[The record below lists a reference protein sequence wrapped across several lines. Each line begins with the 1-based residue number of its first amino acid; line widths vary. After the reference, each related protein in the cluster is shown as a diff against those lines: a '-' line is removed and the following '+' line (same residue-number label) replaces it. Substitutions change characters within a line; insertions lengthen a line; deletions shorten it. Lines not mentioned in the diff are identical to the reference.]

1 MPVAAPETTMTGVPL
16 SYAQERM
23 WLGHQLDPAGT
34 EYNVCLALRLRGT
47 PDVPALAGALGD
59 LVARHQALRTVY
71 ASAGGLPV
79 ASVLPPAPVELPVY
93 FAGSEE
99 EVRET
104 AAAEARRP
112 FDLTA
117 GPVLRARLARLA
129 GDDHVLVLTV
139 HHIAFDEWSMGVFLR
154 ELDIL
159 YRARAEGLPDPL
171 PPLPASYD
179 EVVAAERAAD
189 LGPALRHWRAAL
201 AGLPVLDL
209 PADHAPVSETSG
221 QGAVVTFAV
230 PAATAA
236 ALGAVA
242 RRCRAT
248 PYMAGLAAF
257 AALLSRHCGQDDVA
271 IGSTVANR
279 ATPHSEHLVGAFF
292 NTVVMRA
299 DLSGDPSFT
308 ELLRRTR
315 AYCLDALTHQHLPYP
330 MQAEG
335 RTPPFRVLYEMH
347 AGLRGATALG
357 DLAVEPFAFPD
368 TAAKYDLALSL
379 MPGDGDGGLVG
390 HLTYRTDLFEPD
402 TARRLAESFAHLL
415 AQVAA
420 SPGAPLATLEIL
432 PPAQREALLAAC
444 RGPEPLGPL
453 DARAHELF
461 ERQARLT
468 PQAVALTFGAVR
480 LGYRE
485 LNARA
490 NRIAHWLRGR
500 GMGPESVVAVRLERS
515 DWLVAA
521 FLGVWKAGAAY
532 LPLDPGLPAERLA
545 HMVADSGAHLV
556 LDDAA
561 ALEAETSGHPS
572 DDPGATGTPESMAY
586 LIYTS
591 GSTGR
596 PKGVMVPHRGLV
608 NFLRWC
614 VSAYAVG
621 GVGGAPLFS
630 SVAYDMVVPNIYTPL
645 VVGQC
650 LHVAA
655 EDTALD
661 ELGAALSARP
671 YGFVKLTPGH
681 LEVLAGQLSAEQ
693 AAGLAG
699 VLVVGADAFPSRAL
713 AFWQAL
719 DPAPVLLNEYGP
731 TEASVANC
739 VHTVTGPI
747 GGELVPIGRPIPGT
761 TMYVLDDAM
770 RPVPMGV
777 PGELYIGGECV
788 VRGYH
793 GRPALTAERFLPD
806 PFGTPGSRLYRT
818 GDLGRLRADGEFE
831 FLGRIDDQVKIR
843 GFRVEPGEVE
853 AALDELPGVEQ
864 SVVVAAP
871 WPGSGSGPGTGPG
884 AGSVQGGG
892 PGPGSVRGSGPGAG
906 SAREGGPDGGPHG
919 GPGGGPG
926 AGPGAGPGD
935 GRRLVAYVVGTATA
949 AEMRAGL
956 ARSLPE
962 YMVPSVFVP
971 LPAIPLN
978 RNGKVDRSALP
989 DVNAAPARDAAEE
1002 PVPSRPRTA
1011 VEGQIADLIAGLL
1024 GIGSEDVGADEDLFA
1039 RGIDSLGAVRLMAGV
1054 EQRLG
1059 VKVKL
1064 RKFLANATV
1073 SGLATLVSA
1082 AVPDRVPGHRPDPGR
1097 DPAPGPA
1104 PGQDR
1109 GPDLEHD
1116 RAPDLA
1122 PDVGPDRDPGRAP
1135 DRSPGPDRGPDLGP
1149 DLGSDRCP
1157 GHDRG
1162 SDPGRDAGHGPATSL
1177 PVITPLV
1184 VSSPAGDPLYCFH
1197 PLGGSALCYAGLA
1210 ARLAAHRPVYALQAL
1225 ESGVSAGSLPDMAA
1239 TYAGELAGSG
1249 LDLARPYTLAGWSAG
1264 GVLAFETARR
1274 LQALGHRVDHV
1285 VLIDSVLPEVFVT
1298 DLLDELGELEALI
1311 DRLAPLDAA
1320 EAGQAL
1326 LDSQVAF
1333 FAGLGM
1339 TSAQVAAY
1347 HEAYGPGLLRLWRD
1361 SLRGLADYR
1370 AGWFHGRVTLL
1381 TSGLHPPKLRAVQ
1394 EAGWRQ
1400 TVSDLT
1406 VHEIHGEHHELL
1418 RAPHVDQIS
1427 RFLMS

>member
-1 MPVAAPETTMTGVPL
+1 MSPAGTPTPESTLPGTSSPGGRPLGGGL

-23 WLGHQLDPAGT
+23 WLSHQLDPTGT
-34 EYNVCLALRLRGT
+34 EYNVCLALRLRG
-47 PDVPALAGALGD
+47 PLDVPALAGALGD
-59 LVARHQALRTVY
+59 VVARHQALRTVY
-71 ASAGGLPV
+71 PNVEGRPV
-79 ASVLPPAPVELPVY
+79 ASVLPPAPVELPVHPM
-93 FAGSEE
+93 ASEE
-99 EVRET
+99 EVRRT
-104 AAAEARRP
+104 AVAEARRP
-112 FDLTA
+112 FDLAA
-117 GPVLRARLARLA
+117 GPVLRVQLARLA
-129 GDDHVLVLTV
+129 ADDHVLVLAV
-139 HHIAFDEWSMGVFLR
+139 HHIAFDEWSMGVFLG
-154 ELDIL
+154 ELDAL
-159 YRARAEGLPDPL
+159 YQARLADLPDPL
-171 PPLPASYD
+171 PPLPAGYD
-179 EVVAAERAAD
+179 EVVAAERAVDPA
-189 LGPALRHWRAAL
+189 PALAYWRGAL
-201 AGLPVLDL
+201 AGLPALDL
-209 PADHAPVSETSG
+209 PTDRIPAAKISAETSAETSTETSA
-221 QGAVVTFAV
+221 QGETVTFTV

-257 AALLSRHCGQDDVA
+257 AALLSRHCGQDDIA
-271 IGSTVANR
+271 LGSTVANR
-279 ATPHSEHLVGAFF
+279 AAPHSEHLVGAFF

-299 DLSGDPSFT
+299 DLSGAPSFT
-308 ELLRRTR
+308 ELLRRVR

-330 MQAEG
+330 MLAQG
-335 RTPPFRVLYEMH
+335 RAPLFRVLYELH
-347 AGLRGATALG
+347 AGLSGTTKLG
-357 DLAVEPFAFPD
+357 DLGVEPFEFPD

-379 MPGDGDGGLVG
+379 MPEGDHLLG
-390 HLTYRTDLFEPD
+390 HLTYRVDLFEPG
-402 TARRLAESFAHLL
+402 TARRLAESFVHLL
-415 AQVAA
+415 TQVAA
-420 SPGAPLATLEIL
+420 APDVPLSALEIL
-432 PPAQREALLAAC
+432 PPAEREALLAAC
-444 RGPEPLGPL
+444 RGPEPLGSPEVC
-453 DARAHELF
+453 AHELF

-468 PQAVALTFGAVR
+468 PQAVALTFGGTR
-480 LGYRE
+480 LSYRE

-500 GMGPESVVAVRLERS
+500 GMGPESIVAVRLRRS

-521 FLGVWKAGAAY
+521 FLGIWKAGAAY
-532 LPLDPGLPAERLA
+532 LPLDPGLPAARLEY
-545 HMVADSGAHLV
+545 MLADSGARLV
-556 LDDAA
+556 LDDAG
-561 ALEAETSGHPS
+561 ALEAETAGCPSG
-572 DDPGATGTPESMAY
+572 DPDPTAASGNLAY

-661 ELGAALSARP
+661 ELGTALSARP

-761 TMYVLDDAM
+761 AMYVLDETM
-770 RPVPMGV
+770 RPLPMGV

-806 PFGTPGSRLYRT
+806 PFGPPGSRLYRT

-831 FLGRIDDQVKIR
+831 FLGRLDDQVKIR
-843 GFRVEPGEVE
+843 GFRVELGEVE
-853 AALDELPGVEQ
+853 AALDELPGVDQ
-864 SVVVAAP
+864 SVVIAAP
-871 WPGSGSGPGTGPG
+871 VPEPRPGTVPVPEPRPGSGTVPVPEPRPGPGTVP
-884 AGSVQGGG
+884 V
-892 PGPGSVRGSGPGAG
+892 PEPRPGS
-906 SAREGGPDGGPHG
+906 GG
-919 GPGGGPG
+919 
-926 AGPGAGPGD
+926 

-989 DVNAAPARDAAEE
+989 EVNAATARDAEEE
-1002 PVPSRPRTA
+1002 PAPRRARTA

-1024 GIGSEDVGADEDLFA
+1024 GIGSDDVGADEDLFA
-1039 RGIDSLGAVRLMAGV
+1039 RGIDSLGAVRLMASV

-1064 RKFLANATV
+1064 RRFLANATV
-1073 SGLATLVSA
+1073 SGLATLVSTA
-1082 AVPDRVPGHRPDPGR
+1082 
-1097 DPAPGPA
+1097 
-1104 PGQDR
+1104 
-1109 GPDLEHD
+1109 L
-1116 RAPDLA
+1116 
-1122 PDVGPDRDPGRAP
+1122 
-1135 DRSPGPDRGPDLGP
+1135 PDRGPE
-1149 DLGSDRCP
+1149 R
-1157 GHDRG
+1157 
-1162 SDPGRDAGHGPATSL
+1162 TSAVPL

-1184 VSSPAGDPLYCFH
+1184 VSASGGDPLYCFH

-1225 ESGVSAGSLPDMAA
+1225 ESGVNAGSLPSMAA
-1239 TYAGELAGSG
+1239 RYAAELAESG

-1274 LQALGHRVDHV
+1274 LQALGHHVDHV

-1298 DLLDELGELEALI
+1298 DLLGELAELEALI
-1311 DRLAPLDAA
+1311 DRLAPLGVA
-1320 EAGQAL
+1320 EARQAL
-1326 LDSQVAF
+1326 LDSKVGF

-1339 TSAQVAAY
+1339 TSSQVAAY
-1347 HEAYGPGLLRLWRD
+1347 HEAYGPELLGLWRD

-1381 TSGLHPPKLRAVQ
+1381 VSESHPPALRAVQ

-1400 TVSDLT
+1400 TVSELT
-1406 VHEIHGEHHELL
+1406 VHEVPGEHHELL
-1418 RAPHVDQIS
+1418 RAPHVNLIS
-1427 RFLMS
+1427 RFLTP

>member
-1 MPVAAPETTMTGVPL
+1 MTSPAGTPL

-34 EYNVCLALRLRGT
+34 EYNVCLALRLRG
-47 PDVPALAGALGD
+47 PLDVPALAGALGD
-59 LVARHQALRTVY
+59 VVARHQALRTVY
-71 ASAGGLPV
+71 PNVEGRPV
-79 ASVLPPAPVELPVY
+79 ASVLPPAPVELPVHPV
-93 FAGSEE
+93 ASEE
-99 EVRET
+99 EARRT
-104 AAAEARRP
+104 AVAEARRP
-112 FDLTA
+112 FDLAA
-117 GPVLRARLARLA
+117 GPVLRVQLARLA
-129 GDDHVLVLTV
+129 ADDHVLVLAV
-139 HHIAFDEWSMGVFLR
+139 HHIAFDEWSMGVFLG
-154 ELDIL
+154 ELDAL
-159 YRARAEGLPDPL
+159 YRAHLAGLPDPL
-171 PPLPASYD
+171 PPLPAGYD
-179 EVVAAERAAD
+179 EVVAAERAVD
-189 LGPALRHWRAAL
+189 LAPALAHWRGAL
-201 AGLPVLDL
+201 AGLPALDL
-209 PADHAPVSETSG
+209 PTDRVPATKTAAEPATE
-221 QGAVVTFAV
+221 GATLTFTV

-236 ALGAVA
+236 VLGTVA

-257 AALLSRHCGQDDVA
+257 AALLSRHCGQDDIA
-271 IGSTVANR
+271 LGSTVANR
-279 ATPHSEHLVGAFF
+279 AVPHSEHLVGAFF

-308 ELLRRTR
+308 ELLRRVR

-330 MQAEG
+330 MLAQG
-335 RTPPFRVLYEMH
+335 RAPLFRVLYELH
-347 AGLRGATALG
+347 AGLPGSTALG
-357 DLAVEPFAFPD
+357 DLAVEPFEFPD

-379 MPGDGDGGLVG
+379 MPAGGHLLG
-390 HLTYRTDLFEPD
+390 HLTYRVDLFEPG
-402 TARRLAESFAHLL
+402 TARRLAESFVHLL

-420 SPGAPLATLEIL
+420 APDVPLSALEIL
-432 PPAQREALLAAC
+432 PPAERETLLAAC
-444 RGPEPLGPL
+444 RGPEPLGSP
-453 DARAHELF
+453 DGCAHQLF
-461 ERQARLT
+461 ERQARRT
-468 PQAVALTFGAVR
+468 PQAVALTFGGTR
-480 LGYRE
+480 LSYRE

-500 GMGPESVVAVRLERS
+500 GIGPESIVAVRLRRS

-521 FLGVWKAGAAY
+521 FLGIWKAGAAY
-532 LPLDPGLPAERLA
+532 LPLDPHLPSARLEY
-545 HMVADSGAHLV
+545 MLADSGARLV
-556 LDDAA
+556 LDDEA
-561 ALEAETSGHPS
+561 ALEAESAGHPS
-572 DDPGATGTPESMAY
+572 GDPDPTAASGNLAY

-596 PKGVMVPHRGLV
+596 PKGVMVGHRGLV

-650 LHVAA
+650 LHIAA

-661 ELGAALSARP
+661 ELGTALSARP

-761 TMYVLDDAM
+761 AMYVLDDAM
-770 RPVPMGV
+770 RPLPMGV

-806 PFGTPGSRLYRT
+806 PFGPPGSRLYRT

-831 FLGRIDDQVKIR
+831 FLGRLDDQVKVR
-843 GFRVEPGEVE
+843 GFRVELGEVE
-853 AALDELPGVEQ
+853 AALDELPGVDQ
-864 SVVVAAP
+864 SVVIAAP
-871 WPGSGSGPGTGPG
+871 VPEPRPGPGTVPVPEPRPGSGTVPVPEPRPGPGTVP
-884 AGSVQGGG
+884 V
-892 PGPGSVRGSGPGAG
+892 PEPRPGS
-906 SAREGGPDGGPHG
+906 GG
-919 GPGGGPG
+919 
-926 AGPGAGPGD
+926 

-989 DVNAAPARDAAEE
+989 EVNAATVRDAEEE
-1002 PVPSRPRTA
+1002 PAPRWARTA

-1024 GIGSEDVGADEDLFA
+1024 GIGSDDVGADEDLFA
-1039 RGIDSLGAVRLMAGV
+1039 RGIDSLGAVRLMASV

-1064 RKFLANATV
+1064 RRFLANATV

-1082 AVPDRVPGHRPDPGR
+1082 AVPGSDRGFGHASGGSSGHGADRGSEH
-1097 DPAPGPA
+1097 DPAPGA
-1104 PGQDR
+1104 DS
-1109 GPDLEHD
+1109 GPD
-1116 RAPDLA
+1116 
-1122 PDVGPDRDPGRAP
+1122 
-1135 DRSPGPDRGPDLGP
+1135 PGPASGSSGLGHGQKNGSGPAREPGHGA
-1149 DLGSDRCP
+1149 DLGSD
-1157 GHDRG
+1157 G
-1162 SDPGRDAGHGPATSL
+1162 APAATL
-1177 PVITPLV
+1177 PVITPLA
-1184 VSSPAGDPLYCFH
+1184 VSSSAGAPLYCFH
-1197 PLGGSALCYAGLA
+1197 PLGGSARCYAGLA
-1210 ARLAAHRPVYALQAL
+1210 ARLAAYRPVHALQAL
-1225 ESGVSAGSLPDMAA
+1225 ESGMKAGSLPDMAA
-1239 TYAGELAGSG
+1239 RYARELAGSG

-1274 LQALGHRVDHV
+1274 LQALGHQVDQV

-1298 DLLDELGELEALI
+1298 DLLGELAELEALI
-1311 DRLAPLDAA
+1311 DRLAPLGAA
-1320 EAGQAL
+1320 EARQTL
-1326 LDSQVAF
+1326 LDSKVGF

-1339 TSAQVAAY
+1339 TSSQVAAY
-1347 HEAYGPGLLRLWRD
+1347 HEAYGPELLRLWRD

-1381 TSGLHPPKLRAVQ
+1381 ASESHPPALRAVQ

-1400 TVSDLT
+1400 TVSDLA
-1406 VHEIHGEHHELL
+1406 VHEIPGEHHELL
-1418 RAPHVDQIS
+1418 RAPHVDLIS
-1427 RFLMS
+1427 RFLTG

>member
-1 MPVAAPETTMTGVPL
+1 MTGMPL

-79 ASVLPPAPVELPVY
+79 ASVLPPAPVGLPVY
-93 FAGSEE
+93 FADSEE

-154 ELDIL
+154 ELDAL
-159 YRARAEGLPDPL
+159 YRARAEGLPGPL

-209 PADHAPVSETSG
+209 PADHAPVSGTSA

-299 DLSGDPSFT
+299 DLSGGPSFT

-357 DLAVEPFAFPD
+357 DLAAEPFAFPD

-379 MPGDGDGGLVG
+379 MPGDGDGGLMG
-390 HLTYRTDLFEPD
+390 HLTYRADLFEPD
-402 TARRLAESFAHLL
+402 TARRLAESFVHLL
-415 AQVAA
+415 AQAAA
-420 SPGAPLATLEIL
+420 SPDAPLGTLEIL
-432 PPAQREALLAAC
+432 PPARREALLAAC
-444 RGPEPLGPL
+444 RGPEPLGPP

-480 LGYRE
+480 LSYRE

-545 HMVADSGAHLV
+545 HMVADSGARLV

-572 DDPGATGTPESMAY
+572 GDPGATGAPQSPESMAY

-770 RPVPMGV
+770 RPLPMGV

-806 PFGTPGSRLYRT
+806 PFGAPGSRLYRT

-871 WPGSGSGPGTGPG
+871 WPE
-884 AGSVQGGG
+884 A
-892 PGPGSVRGSGPGAG
+892 
-906 SAREGGPDGGPHG
+906 
-919 GPGGGPG
+919 GPG
-926 AGPGAGPGD
+926 AGPGAGAAGPGVVRGGGPGA

-989 DVNAAPARDAAEE
+989 EVSAATARDTAEE
-1002 PVPSRPRTA
+1002 PAPPRPRTA
-1011 VEGQIADLIAGLL
+1011 VEGQIADLIASLL

-1039 RGIDSLGAVRLMAGV
+1039 RGIDSLGAVRLMASV

-1082 AVPDRVPGHRPDPGR
+1082 AVPDRVSGR
-1097 DPAPGPA
+1097 SPAPHPDTGSDLDSRSTSAPASGTGSGRGPA
-1104 PGQDR
+1104 PGR
-1109 GPDLEHD
+1109 EHD
-1116 RAPDLA
+1116 S
-1122 PDVGPDRDPGRAP
+1122 GQG
-1135 DRSPGPDRGPDLGP
+1135 
-1149 DLGSDRCP
+1149 
-1157 GHDRG
+1157 
-1162 SDPGRDAGHGPATSL
+1162 AGHVPTASL

-1184 VSSPAGDPLYCFH
+1184 VSSTAGDPLYCFH

-1210 ARLAAHRPVYALQAL
+1210 ARLAAHRPVYGLQAL

-1298 DLLDELGELEALI
+1298 DLLGELGELEALI
-1311 DRLAPLDAA
+1311 DRLAPLGAA
-1320 EAGQAL
+1320 EAGQVL
-1326 LDSQVAF
+1326 LDSQVGF

-1339 TSAQVAAY
+1339 TPPQVAAY
-1347 HEAYGPGLLRLWRD
+1347 YEAYGPGLLRLWRD
-1361 SLRGLADYR
+1361 SLRGLAGYR

-1381 TSGLHPPKLRAVQ
+1381 ASELHPPKLRAVQ

-1406 VHEIHGEHHELL
+1406 VREIRGEHHELL

-1427 RFLMS
+1427 RFLTP

>member
-1 MPVAAPETTMTGVPL
+1 MPVVAPETSPPGPSSSGASPAGTPTPESTLPGTSRPFGGGL

-34 EYNVCLALRLRGT
+34 EYNVCLALRLRG
-47 PDVPALAGALGD
+47 PLDVPALAGALGD

-71 ASAGGLPV
+71 PNVEGRPV
-79 ASVLPPAPVELPVY
+79 ASVLPPASVELPVHPV
-93 FAGSEE
+93 ASEE
-99 EVRET
+99 EVRGT
-104 AAAEARRP
+104 AVAEARRP
-112 FDLTA
+112 FDLAA

-129 GDDHVLVLTV
+129 AADHVLVLTV
-139 HHIAFDEWSMGVFLR
+139 HHIAFDEWSMGVFFG
-154 ELDIL
+154 ELDAL
-159 YRARAEGLPDPL
+159 YRARLAGLPDPL
-171 PPLPASYD
+171 PPLPAGYD
-179 EVVAAERAAD
+179 EVVAAERAVD
-189 LGPALRHWRAAL
+189 LAPALAHWRGAL
-201 AGLPVLDL
+201 AGLPALDL
-209 PADHAPVSETSG
+209 PTDRAPAAETSG
-221 QGAVVTFAV
+221 ETSAAGEVVTFTV

-279 ATPHSEHLVGAFF
+279 AVPHSEHLVGAFF

-299 DLSGDPSFT
+299 DLSADPSFT
-308 ELLRRTR
+308 ELLRRVR
-315 AYCLDALTHQHLPYP
+315 AYCLNTLTHQHLPYP
-330 MQAEG
+330 MLAQG
-335 RTPPFRVLYEMH
+335 RAPLFRVLYELH
-347 AGLRGATALG
+347 AGLPGATRLG
-357 DLAVEPFAFPD
+357 DLAVQPFEFPD

-379 MPGDGDGGLVG
+379 MPEDDHLLG
-390 HLTYRTDLFEPD
+390 HLTYRADLFETG
-402 TARRLAESFAHLL
+402 TARRLADSFVHLL
-415 AQVAA
+415 AQIAA
-420 SPGAPLATLEIL
+420 APDAPLGTLEIL

-444 RGPEPLGPL
+444 RGPEPPGSP
-453 DARAHELF
+453 DVCAHELF
-461 ERQARLT
+461 ERQARRT
-468 PQAVALTFGAVR
+468 PQAVALTFGEIR
-480 LGYRE
+480 LSYRE

-500 GMGPESVVAVRLERS
+500 GMGPESVVAVRLRRS

-532 LPLDPGLPAERLA
+532 LPLDPGLPAARLEY
-545 HMVADSGAHLV
+545 MMADSGARLV

-561 ALEAETSGHPS
+561 ALEAETAGYPS
-572 DDPGATGTPESMAY
+572 ADPDPAAAPGNLAY

-596 PKGVMVPHRGLV
+596 PKGVMVGHRGLV
-608 NFLRWC
+608 NFLHWC

-645 VVGQC
+645 VVGQS

-761 TMYVLDDAM
+761 AMYVLDDAM
-770 RPVPMGV
+770 RPLPMGV

-806 PFGTPGSRLYRT
+806 PFGPPGSRLYRT

-831 FLGRIDDQVKIR
+831 FLGRLDDQVKIR
-843 GFRVEPGEVE
+843 GFRVELGEVE
-853 AALDELPGVEQ
+853 AALDELPGVDQ
-864 SVVVAAP
+864 SVVVASPVPDPRTEPGTAP
-871 WPGSGSGPGTGPG
+871 VPEPRPGSGTAPVPGPRPGPGTVP
-884 AGSVQGGG
+884 V
-892 PGPGSVRGSGPGAG
+892 PEPRPGS
-906 SAREGGPDGGPHG
+906 GG
-919 GPGGGPG
+919 
-926 AGPGAGPGD
+926 

-989 DVNAAPARDAAEE
+989 EVNTAWDTGQEPAPRRA
-1002 PVPSRPRTA
+1002 RTA

-1024 GIGSEDVGADEDLFA
+1024 GIGSDDVGADEDLFA
-1039 RGIDSLGAVRLMAGV
+1039 RGIDSLGAVRLMASV

-1064 RKFLANATV
+1064 RRFLADATV
-1073 SGLATLVSA
+1073 SGLAALVSA
-1082 AVPDRVPGHRPDPGR
+1082 AVPG
-1097 DPAPGPA
+1097 A
-1104 PGQDR
+1104 DR
-1109 GPDLEHD
+1109 GFGH
-1116 RAPDLA
+1116 AS
-1122 PDVGPDRDPGRAP
+1122 G
-1135 DRSPGPDRGPDLGP
+1135 
-1149 DLGSDRCP
+1149 GSS
-1157 GHDRG
+1157 GHGADRG
-1162 SDPGRDAGHGPATSL
+1162 SAHGPASAPSGPGHGKENGSGPAREPGHGAEPGSDAAPAASL
-1177 PVITPLV
+1177 PVITPLA
-1184 VSSPAGDPLYCFH
+1184 VSAPAGAPLYCFH
-1197 PLGGSALCYAGLA
+1197 PLGGSARCYAGLA
-1210 ARLAAHRPVYALQAL
+1210 ARLAAYRPVYALQAL
-1225 ESGVSAGSLPDMAA
+1225 ESGVKAGSLPDMAA
-1239 TYAGELAGSG
+1239 RYARELAGSG

-1274 LQALGHRVDHV
+1274 LQELGHQVDRV

-1298 DLLDELGELEALI
+1298 DLLGELAELEALI
-1311 DRLAPLDAA
+1311 DRLAPLGAA
-1320 EAGQAL
+1320 EARQAL
-1326 LDSQVAF
+1326 LDSKVGF

-1339 TSAQVAAY
+1339 TPSQVAAY
-1347 HEAYGPGLLRLWRD
+1347 HEAYGPELLRLWRD
-1361 SLRGLADYR
+1361 SLRGLAGYR

-1381 TSGLHPPKLRAVQ
+1381 TSELHPPRLRAVQ

-1406 VHEIHGEHHELL
+1406 VHEIPGEHHELL
-1418 RAPHVDQIS
+1418 RAPHVDLIS
-1427 RFLMS
+1427 RFLAG